1 MKILIVFDSVFGNT
15 EKLARAMGEA
25 LPGAQVVRVIDVT
38 PEHLEGV
45 EGLIVGS
52 PTRAFRPT
60 TDLQKWLKTLP
71 AHSLNNVRAAAF
83 DTRADLDEVNSNF
96 LRFMVGIFGY
106 ADKTIVKWLGKKG
119 ATLAL
124 PSGGFFVQG
133 SEGPLKEGEVERAVE
148 WAMGIFGGQPGR

>member
-15 EKLARAMGEA
+15 EKLARTMGET
-25 LPGAQVVRVIDVT
+25 LPEAEVVCVTDVT
-38 PEHLEGV
+38 PQHLAGV
-45 EGLIVGS
+45 DGLIVGS

-60 TDLQKWLKTLP
+60 ADIQKWLKALP
-71 AHSLNNVRAAAF
+71 AHSLNGVRAAAF

-119 ATLAL
+119 ANLAL
-124 PSGGFFVQG
+124 PCGGFFVQG
-133 SEGPLKEGEVERAVE
+133 SEGPLKEGEVERAVA
-148 WAMGIFGGQPGR
+148 WAKDIFPVG

>member
-25 LPGAQVVRVIDVT
+25 LPGAQVVRVTDVT
-38 PEHLEGV
+38 AEYLTGV

-60 TDLQKWLKTLP
+60 ADLQKWLKALP
-71 AHSLNNVRAAAF
+71 AHSLNGVRAAAF

-133 SEGPLKEGEVERAVE
+133 SEGPLKAGEVERATA
-148 WAMGIFGGQPGR
+148 WARDVFPVG

>member
-25 LPGAQVVRVIDVT
+25 LPDAQVVRVTDVT
-38 PEHLEGV
+38 SEHLAGV

-60 TDLQKWLKTLP
+60 ADIQKWLKNLP
-71 AHSLNNVRAAAF
+71 AHSLNNIRAAAF

-96 LRFMVGIFGY
+96 LRFMVGMFGY
-106 ADKTIVKWLGKKG
+106 ADKAIVKGLGKKD
-119 ATLAL
+119 ANLAL
-124 PSGGFFVQG
+124 PCGGFFVQG
-133 SEGPLKEGEVERAVE
+133 SEGPLKEGEVDRAVA
-148 WAMGIFGGQPGR
+148 WAKSVFPVG